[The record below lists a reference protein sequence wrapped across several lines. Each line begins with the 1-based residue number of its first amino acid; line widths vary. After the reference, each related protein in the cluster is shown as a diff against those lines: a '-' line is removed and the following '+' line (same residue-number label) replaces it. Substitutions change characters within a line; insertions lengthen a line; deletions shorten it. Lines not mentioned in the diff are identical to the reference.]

1 MQIPNTWCIPDL
13 KQCDYLCDILS
24 GGDEIMIRSDKI
36 GLSDKSS
43 SKSDVKFYMTELNT
57 NEFRICT
64 GPTFV
69 DESGNDYYRCD
80 HMWGYIE
87 PGKMN
92 YMSPGFL
99 FRYSSPKAD
108 RHLLDPRNPKY
119 GSLELSAPGKELLE
133 KEMYS
138 NVPANELENII
149 KFIQE
154 FCSRRGNMFIKLMDG
169 AHFRLLAS
177 VGPRMYTNDDVPRIN
192 NDMFKHLYERMTVS
206 LSDYIL
212 IFDRVY
218 GYGDTECSNDAK
230 HAVCLLSEL
239 RDIHF
244 EEEED
249 DNEH

>member
-1 MQIPNTWCIPDL
+1 
-13 KQCDYLCDILS
+13 
-24 GGDEIMIRSDKI
+24 
-36 GLSDKSS
+36 
-43 SKSDVKFYMTELNT
+43 
-57 NEFRICT
+57 
-64 GPTFV
+64 
-69 DESGNDYYRCD
+69 
-80 HMWGYIE
+80 MWGYIE

-99 FRYSSPKAD
+99 FRYSSPKVD

-119 GSLELSAPGKELLE
+119 GSLELSAPGKELFE

-138 NVPANELENII
+138 NVSPNELENVI
-149 KFIQE
+149 KFLQE
-154 FCSRRGNMFIKLMDG
+154 IGSRRGNMFIKLMDG
-169 AHFRLLAS
+169 AHFRLLTS
-177 VGPRMYTNDDVPRIN
+177 IGPRMYTDDDVPRIN
-192 NDMFKHLYERMTVS
+192 NDMFKHLYDRMTVS

-218 GYGDTECSNDAK
+218 DYGDTACSNDAK
-230 HAVCLLSEL
+230 YAVCLLSEL